1 MENVKKEPT
10 TIVVENVEAWKKKM
24 MEKQFSD
31 IFNRGA
37 EQWKAGSQ
45 YLTPTHP

>member
-1 MENVKKEPT
+1 MEDAKKGQT
-10 TIVVENVEAWKKKM
+10 TIVVEDVEAWKKKM

-31 IFNRGA
+31 IFNRAA

-45 YLTPTHP
+45 YLAPTRP